1 MYNIY
6 VQQKNYDLKYTLE
19 QPIVA
24 NNVTVYQFLLLKS
37 SIKEWEDNITG
48 TIFRSACFQNG
59 SGGNS
64 YEMVLNDG
72 GSEYPDYYKCL
83 VPYSVLSRR
92 GKLYFTVQ
100 VSNADNSVIYRTH
113 VLTVPPDIYE
123 AGQMTTTISIGD
135 GSTLSTIL
143 QALVGGE
150 ENEALVKNSS
160 DNYDY
165 KWTSDIHASQAEKLG
180 TARRIGVSGLVEGS
194 GSFDGSQDLTI
205 PITKINLSA
214 SGAQVTGK
222 LPVDC
227 LPDSVLGQMVY
238 GGSVNGSTGIITLSA
253 GAKDRLKLTASTY
266 DTSKGVP
273 SNAEGIYFI
282 CSTTGAKP
290 ITLEVGDW
298 LLVNNSKWNRID
310 NTDAVTTVRGSNNSV
325 SEAQTGNVMLDADDV
340 GAARADV
347 TAIKDTTKGY
357 PAYRA
362 EELYNARAINGV
374 GFDATS
380 DITNYCRCTTA
391 GSTAAKT
398 AFLSAFILRTG
409 STLYVEFDSTNTA
422 NNVTLNV
429 NSTGAK
435 PVYARGY
442 QVGSA
447 NLGADTIKAGYIYLM
462 VYDGTN
468 YIIATGIDSAPT
480 QISSVR
486 ESSTLAANATSASI
500 PKTIYDVG
508 GYSSKML
515 VYLDGKLLQPA
526 IDYTVDTSAKT
537 ITNIAASTSSR
548 RLDFFLYVSE
558 AVVVP
563 TEIRELTDTTNDI
576 PVNKATL
583 ALSAN
588 KLATA
593 TKISLTSRGEAGDAT
608 GPDTTFDGSS
618 SSYSLSLPPRFYG
631 GVTGDVT
638 GNADT
643 ATKLKTSRK
652 IGNASFDGSSDITLD
667 AIGVTSKAKTGTLAV
682 ASWSS
687 NSQSLTIEGVT
698 ASNNVIVSP
707 TTASATNWN
716 LFGVSC
722 SAQATNS
729 LTFTCKTAPTAAI
742 GIQVIILP

>member
-1 MYNIY
+1 M
-6 VQQKNYDLKYTLE
+6 
-19 QPIVA
+19 
-24 NNVTVYQFLLLKS
+24 
-37 SIKEWEDNITG
+37 
-48 TIFRSACFQNG
+48 
-59 SGGNS
+59 
-64 YEMVLNDG
+64 
-72 GSEYPDYYKCL
+72 
-83 VPYSVLSRR
+83 
-92 GKLYFTVQ
+92 
-100 VSNADNSVIYRTH
+100 DNSVIYRTH

-165 KWTSDIHASQAEKLG
+165 KWTNDIHASQAEKLG
-180 TARRIGVSGLVEGS
+180 TARSIGISGLAEGS

-205 PITKINLSA
+205 PVTKINFSA

-238 GGSVNGSTGIITLSA
+238 GGSINGATGIITLSA
-253 GAKDRLKLTASTY
+253 GAKDRLKITASTY
-266 DTSKGVP
+266 DTSKGVL

-298 LLVNNSKWNRID
+298 LLINNNSWSRID
-310 NTDAVTTVRGSNNSV
+310 NTDAVSSVRGSNNTA
-325 SEAQTGNVMLDADDV
+325 AQAKTGAVVLDADDV
-340 GAARADV
+340 SAAKADI
-347 TAIKDTTKGY
+347 TATKDATKGY

-362 EELYNARAINGV
+362 EELYSPRAINGIK
-374 GFDATS
+374 FNATS

-391 GSTAAKT
+391 SGTAAKT
-398 AFLSAFILRTG
+398 ATLSTFKLQTG
-409 STLYVEFDSTNTA
+409 STLYISFDNTNTA
-422 NNVTLNV
+422 NSVTLNV
-429 NSTGAK
+429 NNTGAK
-435 PVYARGY
+435 PIYARGY

-447 NLGADTIKAGYIYLM
+447 NLGADTIRTGYIYLM

-468 YIIATGIDSAPT
+468 YVIATGIDSAPT

-486 ESSTLAANATSASI
+486 ESSTLAANATSASV
-500 PKTIYDVG
+500 PKAIYDVS
-508 GYSSKML
+508 GYGSKML

-526 IDYTVDTSAKT
+526 TDYTVDTTTKKINNLPTANQERK
-537 ITNIAASTSSR
+537 
-548 RLDFFLYVSE
+548 LDFFLYVSE

-563 TEIRELTDTTNDI
+563 TEIRELTDTTNDVPI
-576 PVNKATL
+576 NKATL

-588 KLATA
+588 KLTTARTITLTSGVNKGTA
-593 TKISLTSRGEAGDAT
+593 TS
-608 GPDTTFDGSS
+608 FDG
-618 SSYSLSLPPRFYG
+618 LSNIEIPLPTTLVAN
-631 GVTGDVT
+631 VTGNVT

-643 ATKLKTSRK
+643 ATKLQTSRK
-652 IGNASFDGSSDITLD
+652 IGNANFDGSSDITLD
-667 AIGVTSKAKTGTLAV
+667 AIGGTSKAKTGTLAV

-687 NSQSLTIEGVT
+687 NSQSLTIEGIT
-698 ASNNVIVSP
+698 ASNNIIVSP
-707 TTASATNWN
+707 TKASETNWN

-729 LTFTCKTAPTAAI
+729 LTFTCKTTPTAAI
-742 GIQVIILP
+742 GVQVIILP

>member
-72 GSEYPDYYKCL
+72 GTEYPDYYKCL
-83 VPYSVLSRR
+83 VPYNVLSRR

-100 VSNADNSVIYRTH
+100 VSNMDNSVIYRTH

-165 KWTSDIHASQAEKLG
+165 KWTKDIYASQAEKLG
-180 TARRIGVSGLVEGS
+180 TARRIGIGGLAEGS
-194 GSFDGSQDLTI
+194 GSFDGSQDITI
-205 PITKINLSA
+205 PITKINFSA
-214 SGAQVTGK
+214 SGAQVAGK

-238 GGSVNGSTGIITLSA
+238 GGSINGATGIITLSA

-266 DTSKGVP
+266 DTSKGVL

-290 ITLEVGDW
+290 IALEVGDW
-298 LLVNNSKWNRID
+298 LLINNNSWSRID
-310 NTDAVTTVRGSNNSV
+310 NTDAVSSVRGSNNTA
-325 SEAQTGNVMLDADDV
+325 AQAKTGAVVLDADDV
-340 GAARADV
+340 SAAKADI
-347 TAIKDTTKGY
+347 TATKDATKGY

-362 EELYNARAINGV
+362 EELYSPRAINGIN
-374 GFDATS
+374 FNATS
-380 DITNYCRCTTA
+380 DITNYCRCITA
-391 GSTAAKT
+391 SDTAAKT
-398 AFLSAFILRTG
+398 ATLSTFKLQTG
-409 STLYVEFDSTNTA
+409 STLYISFDSTNTA
-422 NNVTLNV
+422 NSVTLNV
-429 NSTGAK
+429 NGTGAK
-435 PVYARGY
+435 PIYARGY

-447 NLGADTIKAGYIYLM
+447 NLGADTIRTGYIYLM
-462 VYDGTN
+462 VYDGAN
-468 YIIATGIDSAPT
+468 YVIATGIDSAPT

-486 ESSTLAANATSASI
+486 ESSTLAANATSAPV
-500 PKTIYDVG
+500 PKAIYDVG
-508 GYSSKML
+508 GYGSKML

-526 IDYTVDTSAKT
+526 TDYTVDTATKT
-537 ITNIAASTSSR
+537 INNLPAAGQER
-548 RLDFFLYVSE
+548 KLDFFLYVSE

-563 TEIRELTDTTNDI
+563 TEIRELTDTTNDV

-588 KLATA
+588 KLAKSA
-593 TKISLTSRGEAGDAT
+593 SIMLASGDYT
-608 GPDTTFDGSS
+608 GNAMGFDGSS
-618 SSYSLSLPPRFYG
+618 SLVLPLPDTLDAD
-631 GVTGDVT
+631 VIGDVT

-652 IGNASFDGSSDITLD
+652 IGNADFDGSADITLD
-667 AIGVTSKAKTGTLAV
+667 AIGGTSKAKTGTLAV

-687 NSQSLTIEGVT
+687 NSQSLAVEGIT
-698 ASNNVIVSP
+698 ASNNIIVSP

-729 LTFTCKTAPTAAI
+729 LTFTCKTTPTAAI
-742 GIQVIILP
+742 DVQVIILP

>member
-37 SIKEWEDNITG
+37 SIKEWEDSIPDTV
-48 TIFRSACFQNG
+48 FRYACFQNG

-64 YEMVLNDG
+64 YEVSLNDG
-72 GSEYPDYYKCL
+72 GTEYPDYYKCL

-100 VSNADNSVIYRTH
+100 VSNADNSIIYRTH

-150 ENEALVKNSS
+150 KDQALVKNSS

-165 KWTSDIHASQAEKLG
+165 KWTNDVHASQAEKLA
-180 TARRIGVSGLVEGS
+180 TARNIGITGLAEGS
-194 GSFDGSQDLTI
+194 NTFDGTKDITI
-205 PITKINLSA
+205 PITKIDFDA

-222 LPVDC
+222 IPVDC

-238 GGSVNGSTGIITLSA
+238 GGSIDAATGIITLSA
-253 GAKDRLKLTASTY
+253 GAKDRLKLTTLTY
-266 DTSKGVP
+266 DTSKGILT
-273 SNAEGIYFI
+273 NAEGIYFI
-282 CSTTGAKP
+282 CSKTGVKP

-298 LLVNNSKWNRID
+298 LLVNNNSWSRID
-310 NTDAVTTVRGSNNSV
+310 NTDAVSSVRGTNNTA
-325 SEAQTGNVMLDADDV
+325 AQAKTGAVILDADDV
-340 GAARADV
+340 SAAKADI
-347 TAIKDTTKGY
+347 TATKDATKGY

-362 EELYNARAINGV
+362 EELYSPRAINGIN
-374 GFDATS
+374 FNATA

-391 GSTAAKT
+391 GNIAAKT
-398 AFLSAFILRTG
+398 VSLSTFKLQTG
-409 STLYVEFDSTNTA
+409 STLYIGFDSTNTA

-429 NSTGAK
+429 NGTGAK

-442 QVGSA
+442 QVGST
-447 NLGADTIKAGYIYLM
+447 NLGADTIKTGYIYLV

-468 YIIATGIDSAPT
+468 YVIATGIDSAPT

-486 ESSTLAANATSASI
+486 ESSILVANATSASI
-500 PKTIYDVG
+500 PKPIYDVG

-515 VYLDGKLLQPA
+515 VYVDGELYQPA
-526 IDYTVDTSAKT
+526 SDYTVDTTVKT
-537 ITNIAASTSSR
+537 INNIKAADYDR
-548 RLDFFLYVSE
+548 RLDFFIYVSE
-558 AVVVP
+558 AVSVP
-563 TEIRELTDTTNDI
+563 TEIRELTDTTNDV

-593 TKISLTSRGEAGDAT
+593 RTITLTSGDNKGAAIS
-608 GPDTTFDGSS
+608 FDGSS
-618 SSYSLSLPPRFYG
+618 NIEIPLPTALVAN
-631 GVTGDVT
+631 VTGNVT

-643 ATKLKTSRK
+643 ATKLQTSRK

-667 AIGVTSKAKTGTLAV
+667 AIGGTSKAKTGVLAV

-687 NSQSLTIEGVT
+687 NSQSLTIEGIT
-698 ASNNVIVSP
+698 ASNNIIVSP
-707 TTASATNWN
+707 TTASETNWN

-729 LTFTCKTAPTAAI
+729 LTFTCKTVPTSAI
-742 GIQVIILP
+742 DIQIIILP

>member
-64 YEMVLNDG
+64 YEMVLSDG
-72 GSEYPDYYKCL
+72 GTEYPDYYKCL
-83 VPYSVLSRR
+83 VPYNVLSRR

-165 KWTSDIHASQAEKLG
+165 KWTKDIHASQAEKLG
-180 TARRIGVSGLVEGS
+180 TARRIGVSGLAEGS

-205 PITKINLSA
+205 PITKINFSA

-238 GGSVNGSTGIITLSA
+238 GGSVDAATGIITLSA
-253 GAKDRLKLTASTY
+253 GAKDRLKLTTSTY

-273 SNAEGIYFI
+273 SNGEGIYFI
-282 CSTTGAKP
+282 CSTTGTKP
-290 ITLEVGDW
+290 IALEVGDW
-298 LLVNNSKWNRID
+298 LLVNNNSWSRID
-310 NTDAVTTVRGSNNSV
+310 NTDAVSSVRGSNNTA
-325 SEAQTGNVMLDADDV
+325 AQAKTGAVVLDADDV
-340 GAARADV
+340 SAAKADI
-347 TAIKDTTKGY
+347 TATKDPTKGY

-362 EELYNARAINGV
+362 EELYSLRAINGIN
-374 GFDATS
+374 FNATS

-391 GSTAAKT
+391 GNVAAKIVS
-398 AFLSAFILRTG
+398 LSTFKLQAG
-409 STLYVEFDSTNTA
+409 STLYIGFDSTNTA

-429 NSTGAK
+429 NGTGAK

-442 QVGSA
+442 QIGST
-447 NLGADTIKAGYIYLM
+447 NLGADTIKTGYIYLV

-468 YIIATGIDSAPT
+468 YVIATGIDSAPT

-500 PKTIYDVG
+500 PKPIYDVG

-526 IDYTVDTSAKT
+526 IDYTVDTATKT
-537 ITNIAASTSSR
+537 INNLSTADQKR
-548 RLDFFLYVSE
+548 KLDFFLYVSE

-563 TEIRELTDTTNDI
+563 TEIRELTDTTNDV

-593 TKISLTSRGEAGDAT
+593 RTITLTSGDNKGTAT
-608 GPDTTFDGSS
+608 SFNGSDNVEIP
-618 SSYSLSLPPRFYG
+618 LPTKLAANL
-631 GVTGDVT
+631 TGNVT

-643 ATKLKTSRK
+643 ATKLKTARK
-652 IGNASFDGSSDITLD
+652 IGGASFDGSSDITLD
-667 AIGVTSKAKTGTLAV
+667 AIGGTSKAKTGTLAV

-687 NSQSLTIEGVT
+687 NSQSLTIEGIT
-698 ASNNVIVSP
+698 ASNNVIVNP
-707 TTASATNWN
+707 TTDSVTNWN

-722 SAQATNS
+722 NAQATNS
-729 LTFTCKTAPTAAI
+729 LTFTCKTIPTAAI
-742 GIQVIILP
+742 SIQVIILP

>member
-64 YEMVLNDG
+64 YEMVLSDG
-72 GSEYPDYYKCL
+72 GTEYPDYYKCL
-83 VPYSVLSRR
+83 VPYNVLSRR

-165 KWTSDIHASQAEKLG
+165 KWTKDIHASQAEKLG
-180 TARRIGVSGLVEGS
+180 TARRIGVSGLAEGS

-205 PITKINLSA
+205 PITKINFSA

-238 GGSVNGSTGIITLSA
+238 GGSVDAATGIITLSA
-253 GAKDRLKLTASTY
+253 GAKDRLKLTTSTY

-282 CSTTGAKP
+282 CSTTGTKP
-290 ITLEVGDW
+290 IALEVGDW
-298 LLVNNSKWNRID
+298 LLVNNNSWSRID
-310 NTDAVTTVRGSNNSV
+310 NTDAVSSVRGSNNTA
-325 SEAQTGNVMLDADDV
+325 AQAKTGAVVLDADDV
-340 GAARADV
+340 SAAKADI
-347 TAIKDTTKGY
+347 TATKDPTKGY

-362 EELYNARAINGV
+362 EELYSLRAINGIN
-374 GFDATS
+374 FNATS

-391 GSTAAKT
+391 GNVAAKIVS
-398 AFLSAFILRTG
+398 LSTFKLQAG
-409 STLYVEFDSTNTA
+409 STLYIGFDSTNTA

-429 NSTGAK
+429 NGTGAK

-442 QVGSA
+442 QIGST
-447 NLGADTIKAGYIYLM
+447 NLGADTIKTGYIYLV

-468 YIIATGIDSAPT
+468 YVIATGIDSAPT

-500 PKTIYDVG
+500 PKPIYDVG

-526 IDYTVDTSAKT
+526 IDYTVDTATKT
-537 ITNIAASTSSR
+537 INNLPTADQER
-548 RLDFFLYVSE
+548 KLDFFLYVSE

-563 TEIRELTDTTNDI
+563 TEIRELTDTTNDV

-593 TKISLTSRGEAGDAT
+593 RTITLASGDNKGTAISFNGSDNIEIPLPTKLVANLTGN
-608 GPDTTFDGSS
+608 
-618 SSYSLSLPPRFYG
+618 
-631 GVTGDVT
+631 VT

-643 ATKLKTSRK
+643 ATKLKTARK
-652 IGNASFDGSSDITLD
+652 IGGASFDGSSDITLD
-667 AIGVTSKAKTGTLAV
+667 AIGGTSKAKTGTLAV

-687 NSQSLTIEGVT
+687 NSQSLTIEGIT
-698 ASNNVIVSP
+698 ASNNVIVNP
-707 TTASATNWN
+707 TTDSVTNWN

-722 SAQATNS
+722 NAQATNS
-729 LTFTCKTAPTAAI
+729 LTFTCKTIPTAAI
-742 GIQVIILP
+742 SIQVIILP

>member
-72 GSEYPDYYKCL
+72 GTEYPDYYKCL

-100 VSNADNSVIYRTH
+100 VSNMDNSVIYRTH

-165 KWTSDIHASQAEKLG
+165 KWTKDIYASQAEKLG
-180 TARRIGVSGLVEGS
+180 TARRIGVSGLAEGS

-205 PITKINLSA
+205 PITKINFSA
-214 SGAQVTGK
+214 SGAQVIGK

-238 GGSVNGSTGIITLSA
+238 GGSINGTTGIITLSA
-253 GAKDRLKLTASTY
+253 GAKDRLKLATSTY
-266 DTSKGVP
+266 DTSKGIP

-282 CSTTGAKP
+282 CSATGAKP

-298 LLVNNSKWNRID
+298 LLVNNNSWSRID
-310 NTDAVTTVRGSNNSV
+310 NTDAVSSVRGSNNTA
-325 SEAQTGNVMLDADDV
+325 AQAKTGAVVLDADDV
-340 GAARADV
+340 SAAKADT
-347 TAIKDTTKGY
+347 TATKDPTKGY

-362 EELYNARAINGV
+362 EELYSPRAINGIN
-374 GFDATS
+374 FNATS

-391 GSTAAKT
+391 SSTAAKT
-398 AFLSAFILRTG
+398 ATLSTFKLQAGSILYI
-409 STLYVEFDSTNTA
+409 SFDSTNTA
-422 NNVTLNV
+422 SNVTLNV
-429 NSTGAK
+429 NGTGAR

-447 NLGADTIKAGYIYLM
+447 NLGADTIRTGYVYLL

-468 YIIATGIDSAPT
+468 YVIATGIDSAPT

-486 ESSTLAANATSASI
+486 ESSSLAANTTSAAV
-500 PKTIYDVG
+500 PKAIYDVG
-508 GYSSKML
+508 GYGSKML

-526 IDYTVDTSAKT
+526 IDYTVDTATKT
-537 ITNIAASTSSR
+537 INNLPTAGQER
-548 RLDFFLYVSE
+548 KLDFFLYVSE
-558 AVVVP
+558 AVIVP
-563 TEIRELTDTTNDI
+563 TEIRELTDTTNDV

-588 KLATA
+588 KLAKSA
-593 TKISLTSRGEAGDAT
+593 TIMLSSGDYT
-608 GPDTTFDGSS
+608 GNAMGFDGSTP
-618 SSYSLSLPPRFYG
+618 LVLPLPNTLDAD
-631 GVTGDVT
+631 VIGDVT

-643 ATKLKTSRK
+643 ATKLQTSRK

-667 AIGVTSKAKTGTLAV
+667 AIGGTSKAKTGTLAV

-687 NSQSLTIEGVT
+687 NSQSLTVEGIT
-698 ASNNVIVSP
+698 TSNNIIVSP
-707 TTASATNWN
+707 TMASATNWN

-729 LTFTCKTAPTAAI
+729 LTFTCKTTPTVAI
-742 GIQVIILP
+742 DIQVIILP

>member
-6 VQQKNYDLKYTLE
+6 VQQKNYDLKYILE

-72 GSEYPDYYKCL
+72 GTEYPDYYKCL

-113 VLTVPPDIYE
+113 ILTVPPDIYE

-143 QALVGGE
+143 QALVGGK

-180 TARRIGVSGLVEGS
+180 TARRIGISGLAEGS
-194 GSFDGSQDLTI
+194 NTFDGSQDITI
-205 PITKINLSA
+205 PITKINFDA

-222 LPVDC
+222 IPVDC

-238 GGSVNGSTGIITLSA
+238 GGSIDAATGIITLSA
-253 GAKDRLKLTASTY
+253 GAKDRLKFTASTY

-282 CSTTGAKP
+282 CSTTGTKP
-290 ITLEVGDW
+290 IALEVGDW
-298 LLVNNSKWNRID
+298 LLINNNSWSRID
-310 NTDAVTTVRGSNNSV
+310 NTDAVSSVRGSNNTA
-325 SEAQTGNVMLDADDV
+325 AQAKTGAVVLDADDV
-340 GAARADV
+340 SAAKADI
-347 TAIKDTTKGY
+347 TATKDVTKGY

-362 EELYNARAINGV
+362 EELYRPRAINGIN
-374 GFDATS
+374 FNATS

-391 GSTAAKT
+391 GNIAAKT
-398 AFLSAFILRTG
+398 VSLSTFKLQTG
-409 STLYVEFDSTNTA
+409 SILYIGFDSTNTA
-422 NNVTLNV
+422 NSVTLNV
-429 NSTGAK
+429 NNTGAK

-442 QVGSA
+442 QIGST
-447 NLGADTIKAGYIYLM
+447 NLGANTIKTGYIYLM
-462 VYDGTN
+462 IYDGTN
-468 YIIATGIDSAPT
+468 YVIATGIDSAPT
-480 QISSVR
+480 QIGSVR
-486 ESSTLAANATSASI
+486 ESSTLVANATSASI
-500 PKTIYDVG
+500 PKQIYDVG

-515 VYLDGKLLQPA
+515 VYVDGELYQPA
-526 IDYTVDTSAKT
+526 SDYTVDTTAKT
-537 ITNIAASTSSR
+537 INNIKVADYDR
-548 RLDFFLYVSE
+548 RLDFFIYVSE
-558 AVVVP
+558 AIVVP
-563 TEIRELTDTTNDI
+563 TEIRELTDTTNDV
-576 PVNKATL
+576 PVNKAAL

-593 TKISLTSRGEAGDAT
+593 RVITLTSGDNKGAAIS
-608 GPDTTFDGSS
+608 FDGSS
-618 SSYSLSLPPRFYG
+618 DIEIPLPTAL
-631 GVTGDVT
+631 VANITGDVT

-643 ATKLKTSRK
+643 ATKLQTSRK

-667 AIGVTSKAKTGTLAV
+667 AIGGTSKAKTGTLVV

-687 NSQSLTIEGVT
+687 NSQSLTIEGIT

-707 TTASATNWN
+707 TTASETNWN

-722 SAQATNS
+722 NAQATNS
-729 LTFTCKTAPTAAI
+729 LTFICKTVPTSAI
-742 GIQVIILP
+742 DVQIIILP

>member
-100 VSNADNSVIYRTH
+100 VSNIDNSVIYRTH

-180 TARRIGVSGLVEGS
+180 TARRIGLSGLAQGS
-194 GSFDGSQDLTI
+194 NTFDGSKDITI
-205 PITKINLSA
+205 PITKIDLSA
-214 SGAQVTGK
+214 SGGQITGK

-238 GGSVNGSTGIITLSA
+238 GGSINGTTGVITLSA

-266 DTSKGVP
+266 DTSKGVLT
-273 SNAEGIYFI
+273 NAEGIYFI
-282 CSTTGAKP
+282 CSATGTKP

-298 LLVNNSKWNRID
+298 LLINNNSWSRID
-310 NTDAVTTVRGSNNSV
+310 NTDAVSSVRGSNNSAAN
-325 SEAQTGNVMLDADDV
+325 AQTGNVVLDANDV
-340 GAARADV
+340 GAAKADITV
-347 TAIKDTTKGY
+347 AKDATKGY

-362 EELYNARAINGV
+362 KELYSPRAINGIN
-374 GFDATS
+374 FNATS

-391 GSTAAKT
+391 GGTAAKT
-398 AFLSAFILRTG
+398 ATLSTFKLQTG
-409 STLYVEFDSTNTA
+409 STLYIGFDSTNTA
-422 NNVTLNV
+422 SNITLNV
-429 NSTGAK
+429 NGTGAK
-435 PVYARGY
+435 PIYARGY
-442 QVGSA
+442 QVGST
-447 NLGADTIKAGYIYLM
+447 NLGADTIRTGYVYLM

-468 YIIATGIDSAPT
+468 YVIATGIDSAPT

-486 ESSTLAANATSASI
+486 ESTTLAANATSTAV
-500 PKTIYDVG
+500 PKAIYDVG
-508 GYSSKML
+508 GYGSKML

-526 IDYTVDTSAKT
+526 TDYTVDTATKT
-537 ITNIAASTSSR
+537 INNLTASTQER
-548 RLDFFLYVSE
+548 NLDFFLYVSE
-558 AVVVP
+558 SVVVP
-563 TEIRELTDTTNDI
+563 TEIRELTDTTNDV

-588 KLATA
+588 KLSTARTITLASGDNKGTA
-593 TKISLTSRGEAGDAT
+593 TS
-608 GPDTTFDGSS
+608 FDGSS
-618 SSYSLSLPPRFYG
+618 NVEIPLPTALVAD
-631 GVTGDVT
+631 VTGDVT

-643 ATKLKTSRK
+643 ATKLQTPRK
-652 IGNASFDGSSDITLD
+652 IGDASFDGSSDITLD
-667 AIGVTSKAKTGTLAV
+667 AIGVVSKAKTGTLAV
-682 ASWSS
+682 ASWDS
-687 NSQSLTIEGVT
+687 NSQSLVVEGVT
-698 ASNNVIVSP
+698 GSNNIIVSP
-707 TTASATNWN
+707 TPASATNWSS
-716 LFGVSC
+716 FGVSC
-722 SAQATNS
+722 SAQATN
-729 LTFTCKTAPTAAI
+729 LLFFTCKTTPTAAI
-742 GIQVIILP
+742 SVQIIILP

>member
-64 YEMVLNDG
+64 YEMILNDG
-72 GSEYPDYYKCL
+72 GTEYPDYYKCL
-83 VPYSVLSRR
+83 VPYNVLSRR

-100 VSNADNSVIYRTH
+100 VSNADNSIIYRTH

-180 TARRIGVSGLVEGS
+180 TARRIGVSGLAEGS

-205 PITKINLSA
+205 PITKINFSA

-238 GGSVNGSTGIITLSA
+238 GGSVDAATGIITLSA
-253 GAKDRLKLTASTY
+253 GAKDRLKLTTSTY

-282 CSTTGAKP
+282 CSATGTKP
-290 ITLEVGDW
+290 IALEVGDW
-298 LLVNNSKWNRID
+298 LLVNNNSWSRID
-310 NTDAVTTVRGSNNSV
+310 NTDAVSSVRGSNNTA
-325 SEAQTGNVMLDADDV
+325 AQAKTGAVVLDANDV
-340 GAARADV
+340 SAAKADI
-347 TAIKDTTKGY
+347 TATKDPTKGY

-362 EELYNARAINGV
+362 EELYSPRTINGIN
-374 GFDATS
+374 FNATA

-391 GSTAAKT
+391 GNIAAKT
-398 AFLSAFILRTG
+398 VSLSTFKLQAG
-409 STLYVEFDSTNTA
+409 STLYIGFDSTNTA

-429 NSTGAK
+429 NGTGAK

-442 QVGSA
+442 QIGST
-447 NLGADTIKAGYIYLM
+447 NLGADTIRTGYVYLL

-486 ESSTLAANATSASI
+486 ESSTLAANVTSAPI
-500 PKTIYDVG
+500 PKPIYDVG

-526 IDYTVDTSAKT
+526 IDYAVDTATKT
-537 ITNIAASTSSR
+537 INNLSTADQER
-548 RLDFFLYVSE
+548 KLDFFLYVSE

-563 TEIRELTDTTNDI
+563 TEIRELIDTTNDV
-576 PVNKATL
+576 PVHKATL

-593 TKISLTSRGEAGDAT
+593 RTITLTSSDNKGTAT
-608 GPDTTFDGSS
+608 SFDGSS
-618 SSYSLSLPPRFYG
+618 NIEIPLPTKLAANL
-631 GVTGDVT
+631 TGNVT

-643 ATKLKTSRK
+643 ATKLKTARK
-652 IGNASFDGSSDITLD
+652 IGGASFDGSSDITLD
-667 AIGVTSKAKTGTLAV
+667 AIGGTSKAKTGTLAV

-687 NSQSLTIEGVT
+687 NSQSLTVEGIT

-707 TTASATNWN
+707 TTASETNWN

-722 SAQATNS
+722 NAQATNS
-729 LTFTCKTAPTAAI
+729 LTFTCKTIPTVAI
-742 GIQVIILP
+742 SVQVIILP

>member
-37 SIKEWEDNITG
+37 SIKEWEDSIPDTV
-48 TIFRSACFQNG
+48 FRYACFQNG

-64 YEMVLNDG
+64 YEVSLNDG
-72 GSEYPDYYKCL
+72 GTEYPDYYKCL

-100 VSNADNSVIYRTH
+100 VSNADNSIIYRTH

-143 QALVGGE
+143 QALVGGKKDQ
-150 ENEALVKNSS
+150 ALVKNSS

-165 KWTSDIHASQAEKLG
+165 KWTNDVHALQAEKLAI
-180 TARRIGVSGLVEGS
+180 ARNIGITGLAEGS
-194 GSFDGSQDLTI
+194 NTFDGTKDITI
-205 PITKINLSA
+205 PITKIDFDA

-222 LPVDC
+222 IPVDC

-238 GGSVNGSTGIITLSA
+238 GGSIDAATGIITLSA
-253 GAKDRLKLTASTY
+253 GAKDRLKLTTLTY

-282 CSTTGAKP
+282 CSATGVKP

-298 LLVNNSKWNRID
+298 LLVNNNSWSRID
-310 NTDAVTTVRGSNNSV
+310 NTDAVSSVRGTNNTA
-325 SEAQTGNVMLDADDV
+325 AQAKTGAVILDADDV
-340 GAARADV
+340 SAAKADITV
-347 TAIKDTTKGY
+347 TKDATKGY
-357 PAYRA
+357 PAYHA
-362 EELYNARAINGV
+362 EELYNSRAINGIN
-374 GFDATS
+374 FNATT

-391 GSTAAKT
+391 GNIAAKT
-398 AFLSAFILRTG
+398 VSLSSFKLQIG
-409 STLYVEFDSTNTA
+409 STLYISFDITNIA

-429 NSTGAK
+429 NGTGAK

-442 QVGSA
+442 QIGST

-462 VYDGTN
+462 VYDGIN
-468 YIIATGIDSAPT
+468 YVITTGIDSAPT
-480 QISSVR
+480 QINSVR
-486 ESSTLAANATSASI
+486 ESSTLVANATSASI
-500 PKTIYDVG
+500 PKPIYDVG

-515 VYLDGKLLQPA
+515 VYVDGKLLQPA
-526 IDYTVDTSAKT
+526 IDYTVDTATKT
-537 ITNIAASTSSR
+537 INNLPTADQER
-548 RLDFFLYVSE
+548 KLDFFLYVSE

-563 TEIRELTDTTNDI
+563 TEIRELIDTTNDLPI
-576 PVNKATL
+576 NKATL

-588 KLATA
+588 KLVVARTITLTSGDNKGTA
-593 TKISLTSRGEAGDAT
+593 TS
-608 GPDTTFDGSS
+608 FDGSDNVEIP
-618 SSYSLSLPPRFYG
+618 LPTALTANL
-631 GVTGDVT
+631 TGNVT

-643 ATKLKTSRK
+643 ATKLKTARK
-652 IGNASFDGSSDITLD
+652 IGGASFDGSSNITLD
-667 AIGVTSKAKTGTLAV
+667 AIGATSKAKTGTLVV
-682 ASWSS
+682 ASWNS
-687 NSQSLTIEGVT
+687 NSQTLTIEGVT
-698 ASNNVIVSP
+698 TSNNVIVSP

-722 SAQATNS
+722 NAQATNS
-729 LTFTCKTAPTAAI
+729 LTFTCKTVPTSAI
-742 GIQVIILP
+742 DVQIIILP